1 VPESSRVIL
10 HVDMDAFFAA
20 VEQRDDPSLRGKPV
34 LVGGGLKRGVVSTAS
49 YEARVYGCRSAMPMA
64 QAMRLCP
71 HAIVVRGGYGKY
83 SAVSKQVFGILERF
97 SPDIQPVSIDE
108 AFLDVTGSLR
118 TLKTDGPG
126 AAQQIREA
134 IDAELQLTA
143 SVGVAPN
150 KFLAKLASDL
160 NKPDGL
166 TVITPENLDATL
178 CPLPVGKIWGIGPK
192 TARKLESLNVKTI
205 GDLRAI
211 DDAFFARFFGEW
223 GERVKNLI
231 RGRDDRPVVCDR
243 DAKSIGQEQTFGD
256 DLADVDTMRDVLLRQ
271 VESVGERVRRHALLA
286 GAVQV
291 KLRSPDF
298 HTITRRSTLR
308 APTDVTSELW
318 QAGLQIFDHWAATQ
332 LAPLRLIGFTVSQFA
347 ESRQMDLFDQPTH
360 EKQQRIDAALDR
372 INQRFGKSTVER
384 GKSGREGE

>member
-1 VPESSRVIL
+1 
-10 HVDMDAFFAA
+10 MDAFFAA

-49 YEARVYGCRSAMPMA
+49 YEARVFGCRSAMPMA
-64 QAMRLCP
+64 QALRLCP

-83 SAVSKQVFGILERF
+83 SAVSKQMFGILERF
-97 SPDIQPVSIDE
+97 SPDIQPVSVDE

-118 TLKTDGPG
+118 ALKTDGPG

-134 IDAELQLTA
+134 IDDELQLTA

-178 CPLPVGKIWGIGPK
+178 CPLPVGKVWGIGPK
-192 TARKLESLNVKTI
+192 TARKLESMNVKTI
-205 GDLRAI
+205 GDLRGM
-211 DDAFFARFFGEW
+211 DDAFYARFFGEW

-231 RGRDDRPVVCDR
+231 WGRDDRPVVCDR
-243 DAKSIGQEQTFGD
+243 DAKSIGHEQTFGD
-256 DLADVDTMRDVLLRQ
+256 DLADVDAMRDVLLQQ
-271 VESVGERVRRHALLA
+271 VEAVGERTRRQSLLA

-298 HTITRRSTLR
+298 HTITRRATLR
-308 APTDVTSELW
+308 TPTDVTSELW
-318 QAGLQIFDHWAATQ
+318 QAALAIFDHWATQQ
-332 LAPLRLIGFTVSQFA
+332 LAPLRLIGFSASQFA
-347 ESRQMDLFDQPTH
+347 ESRQLDLFDQATH
-360 EKQQRIDAALDR
+360 EKQKRVDAALDK
-372 INQRFGKSTVER
+372 INERFGKSTVQR
-384 GKSGREGE
+384 AKTRAGRDDD